1 MLCGLAS
8 VFLALGVRALAEQPP
23 TFELVEGDS
32 VVFIGNTFAEQMHL
46 FGYFETFLHGKSPD
60 HQLELATR
68 RDQDLRLRAVGIL
81 A

>member
-1 MLCGLAS
+1 M
-8 VFLALGVRALAEQPP
+8 FLALGDRALAEQPP
-23 TFELVEGDS
+23 TFELVEGVEGDS
-32 VVFIGNTFAEQMHL
+32 VIFIGNTFAEQMHL